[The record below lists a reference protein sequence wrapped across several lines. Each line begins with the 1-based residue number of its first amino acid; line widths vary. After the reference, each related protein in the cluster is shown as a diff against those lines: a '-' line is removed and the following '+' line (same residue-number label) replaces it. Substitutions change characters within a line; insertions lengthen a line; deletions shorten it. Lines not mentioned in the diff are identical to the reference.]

1 MGIFGV
7 SLRRPEA
14 MSFTRPEKTKAETSE
29 TTPSIDLS
37 TDEGIDATVK
47 KLSEITNSLLV
58 PHAESLSFILGY
70 VNNFPAD
77 KDTLWKR
84 IQSLKGGLARLEMAT
99 KDDDIFL
106 TKPDEIS
113 YLKAVYGELIVHT
126 TKQLA
131 LIKEQGVTPVTTEEK
146 DD

>member
-7 SLRRPEA
+7 SLRRQEA